1 MVKKEKKQ
9 RELLPEEKKKRK
21 KKIRN
26 LILIAVLVIVIL
38 FLALSCGRNEG
49 GVLMVETTRPITGS
63 VEETVST
70 SGTVQSEN
78 IKVYFAPVS
87 GKIAGIHIEAGSV
100 AEAGT
105 LLISYDMSDMEK
117 RLQQAKLQ
125 YTAGNSSYNG
135 SMAGSRE
142 AQAKLDEAVNNL
154 AVLNQQIADS
164 EAYTKKL
171 REELENNQTS
181 TANALAAE
189 NMNLQKKLIEL
200 QRDPVANENEII
212 QIQLALQTNQYASQV
227 AGSSQKQL
235 DLQKQIAAEEEKQA
249 ACREYKAEMEA
260 QKQQAEAEMLDSY
273 QKTNLSATEELN
285 AISYEQAQADYDTAL
300 SGITAQFT
308 GVVTDVSVVEG
319 AGITEGMQL
328 LTLADSENIKVVIS
342 VTKFDLAKLSMGQ
355 KADVTING
363 RVYEGTISKINRMAT
378 ENLSGTATVGAE
390 IHIEN
395 PDDNIYLGLDAKVE
409 IHTHKAENVLL
420 IPVEALNADKDG
432 DFVYVA
438 ENGFVVKKPI
448 VSGISSTEYI
458 EVKEGLDETDNVITI
473 SYSGMAIEEGM
484 PVYAVQPEGE

>member
-1 MVKKEKKQ
+1 MKKEKKQ
-9 RELLPEEKKKRK
+9 RELLPEEKKRRK

-26 LILIAVLVIVIL
+26 LILAAVLVLVIL

-49 GVLMVETTRPITGS
+49 GVLMAETVSPIIGN
-63 VEETVST
+63 VEESIST

-105 LLISYDMSDMEK
+105 LLVSYDMADMEQM
-117 RLQQAKLQ
+117 LLQAKLQ
-125 YTAGNSSYNG
+125 YTAGSSSYNG

-164 EAYTKKL
+164 EAYTKTL

-227 AGSSQKQL
+227 SGSSQKQL
-235 DLQKQIAAEEEKQA
+235 DLQKRIAAEEEKQA

-260 QKQQAEAEMLDSY
+260 QKQQAEAQILDSY

-285 AISYEQAQADYDTAL
+285 AISYGQAQADFDTAQA
-300 SGITAQFT
+300 GIMAQFT
-308 GVVTDVSVVEG
+308 GIVTEIGVVEG
-319 AGITEGMQL
+319 ANVTEGMQL

-342 VTKFDLAKLSMGQ
+342 VTKYDLAKLSTGQ
-355 KADVTING
+355 KADITING

-378 ENLSGTATVGAE
+378 ENMSGTATVGAE
-390 IHIEN
+390 IHVEN
-395 PDDNIYLGLDAKVE
+395 PDDNIVLGLDAKVE
-409 IHTHKAENVLL
+409 IHTQEAKNVLL
-420 IPVEALNADKDG
+420 IPVEALNADKEG

-448 VSGISSTEYI
+448 VTGISSTEYI
-458 EVKEGLDETDNVITI
+458 EVKEGLCETDNVITI
-473 SYSGMAIEEGM
+473 SYSGMAIEEGL
-484 PVYAVQPEGE
+484 PVYAVQQSGE